1 MTGAA
6 VQGEAAAVSHRT
18 ALLSLAVA
26 PGLLAVAA
34 ALMLPPRK
42 SPAQPLRASA
52 VRLAVSDRR
61 LVLLGLLLFASA
73 TAYGLLLGAFRDGI
87 QEVLGREALKGI
99 LATYFGTRLVVAIL
113 GGFSSDVLGRK
124 LVVALAFLG
133 GGVALAI
140 AAFTG
145 GVWGFRASAITLGLV
160 SSVVPV
166 SVTAYAGDWFEAGKR
181 SLALGAAF
189 VWRDAGM
196 VLSLLGG
203 QALVETAGSFKVALV
218 VFAVLFVLCGL
229 GALALPSRCAEERAQ

>member
-1 MTGAA
+1 M
-6 VQGEAAAVSHRT
+6 
-18 ALLSLAVA
+18 
-26 PGLLAVAA
+26 
-34 ALMLPPRK
+34 
-42 SPAQPLRASA
+42 
-52 VRLAVSDRR
+52 RLAVSDRR